1 MSDNINF
8 DYKNLSPFKWFVL
21 ENFPFIEADF
31 DALTEWQLF
40 CKIGKEINKIIDS
53 QNIVGEQA
61 ETLTNAFNDL
71 KNAFNNLKNYVDNYF
86 NNLDVQEEINN
97 KLNEMVEDGTLINLL
112 APYMPF
118 IFPEMYGAKGDGIT
132 DDTNAFISAINEASS
147 RKKTLYLSN
156 KTYKLNAFTINLISD
171 LIIEGNNTII
181 ENIGELVLLG
191 NNKNNIEIKN
201 ITIQNGTAT
210 SLQNFNNVNLENY
223 NTINQNKFGILISNS
238 NFVNINNSKFI
249 ENGKNLSF
257 NEISNK
263 GMAIFAS
270 TCSNVNVNNSYFE
283 KNWGQSALR
292 LMACDNINVNNNKF
306 VNNMF
311 RAIELP
317 IVNSELYNYKGK
329 ISNNYI
335 IGCGYQNINPDND
348 ERTNGIFGN
357 GADGNVDVINNIII
371 NSQENGIEG
380 YFRHIKGN
388 VIDGTGVGTKP
399 TTACAG
405 ASVRCSTFENNTIK
419 NTLSSGL
426 SAGGDG
432 TNRSNTTICNNTFE
446 NIGQNSGIYYGF
458 TGGGNKIENL
468 SIMNNICNNRP
479 IIGWLG
485 NISNL
490 SLSNVK
496 LLNNKGIGLL
506 DTSIHSVLP
515 LLNYD
520 IIDEKEIIT
529 KNNLLINW
537 NDTNKPENWDITAN
551 GTVSKITDNN
561 QNICKI
567 DGIAYNTYI
576 SQEFELNKKLNET
589 LYEIKIIFKGTDVQF
604 YLENIGFDNSRT
616 TVYQNNYV
624 STDSNNFTEYKI
636 TFRPYAEITTGK
648 LNFKVRTS
656 STSIEY
662 KEITLSKFYQ

>member
-1 MSDNINF
+1 MIEKNIDNFN
-8 DYKNLSPFKWFVL
+8 YQKLSPFKWFVL
-21 ENFPFIEADF
+21 NNFPFLDADF
-31 DALTEWQLF
+31 DAMTEWQLF
-40 CKIGKEINKIIDS
+40 QKLGEWINKIIDS
-53 QNIVGEQA
+53 QNYVGSEM
-61 ETLTNAFNDL
+61 EKVINSYNELY
-71 KNAFNNLKNYVDNYF
+71 NYVDNYF
-86 NNLDVQEEINN
+86 KNLDLQEEVNN
-97 KLNEMVEDGTLINLL
+97 KLNEMVEDGTLTNLL
-112 APYMPF
+112 ATYMPF
-118 IFPEMYGAKGDGIT
+118 IFPEMYGAKGDDIE
-132 DDTNAFISAINEASS
+132 DDTNAFITAINEASS
-147 RKKTLYLSN
+147 KKKKLYLSN
-156 KTYKLNAFTINLISD
+156 KTYKVNAFTITLSND
-171 LIIEGNNTII
+171 LNIEGNNTII
-181 ENIGELVLLG
+181 ENTGELVIVG
-191 NNKNNIEIKN
+191 NNNNNIEIKN
-201 ITIQNGTAT
+201 ITIKNGNTT
-210 SLQNFNNVNLENY
+210 SIQNFNNINLENY

-257 NEISNK
+257 SEISGK

-292 LMACDNINVNNNKF
+292 LSACNEININNNKF

-317 IVNSELYNYKGK
+317 IVNGNLYNYNGK

-335 IGCGYQNINPDND
+335 IGCGYQNINPEND

-388 VIDGTGVGTKP
+388 IIDGTGVGTKP
-399 TTACAG
+399 TNACAG
-405 ASVRCSTFENNTIK
+405 ASVRCSSFENNTIK

-426 SAGGDG
+426 STGGDG

-479 IIGWLG
+479 IIGWSG

-506 DTSIHSVLP
+506 DTEIHSVLP

-537 NDTNKPENWDITAN
+537 NDTNKPENWDITSN
-551 GTVSKITDNN
+551 GTVSKITDSN

-589 LYEIKIIFKGTDVQF
+589 LYEIKIIFKGTDVKF
-604 YLENIGFDNSRT
+604 YLDNIGFDNSRT
-616 TVYQNNYV
+616 TVYQNRYV
-624 STDSNNFTEYKI
+624 SKDSNNFTEYKL
-636 TFRPYAEITTGK
+636 TFRPYKEITTGK
-648 LNFKVRTS
+648 LILKVNTS